1 MCLLFSSFICKSYTM
16 ILRSTVQ
23 IPQDGIKAPLG
34 MAFQKDSQL
43 VECFNHHFHRM
54 IESGVMSQINGRA
67 ETINEKFNS
76 IDDAI
81 VLSYENVIFP
91 SLILLVGLVMSVSQ
105 LAMENVWARIR
116 RISNIDPSTRPTKA
130 RQAWK

>member
-1 MCLLFSSFICKSYTM
+1 
-16 ILRSTVQ
+16 
-23 IPQDGIKAPLG
+23 

-67 ETINEKFNS
+67 EIINEKFNS

-81 VLSYENVIFP
+81 VLNFRNVGFL
-91 SLILLVGLVMSVSQ
+91 SLVLLTGLVTSVSQ
-105 LAMENVWARIR
+105 LALENIWARIKKR
-116 RISNIDPSTRPTKA
+116 SNNDTATGPTEEG
-130 RQAWK
+130 RAWK